1 MLQGEVCVIIYKM
14 TSGFLELAIVV
25 LVAAAAG
32 IVAKLLRQPVVLAY
46 LATGVLIGYFGFF
59 NFADKEVFGIFS
71 DLGIMFLL
79 FLVGLQINYS
89 SLRLVGR
96 ASIIV
101 GAGQIIFTAVFGFL
115 IATVFHFNYLEAA
128 YIAIALTFSSTIIVV
143 KLLSDK
149 KDLNSLYG
157 KISVGFLL
165 VQDLAAIL
173 ILVLLSGV
181 RAGEGLNWLNLVFAI
196 LKGAALFLLIF
207 WLGRKFLPFV
217 FEKIFRTE
225 ELLFLAGLAWVFM
238 LAAAS
243 AKIGFSI
250 EIAGFL
256 AGLALA
262 NSSEHFQISNRFKSL
277 RDFFILLFFVILGSS
292 LVFTNFQGLILPIV
306 TLSLFVLIGNPL
318 IVLVIMGLMGYRKR
332 TSFLAGV
339 TVAQISEFSLILAA
353 LGFKIGHLP
362 ENVVALITAVGIVTI
377 TLSTYLIVYAERIF
391 GRLSRFLSLF
401 ERRGIKEN
409 GFGEIVS
416 GKAIILIGYHRT
428 GESIALS
435 LPKENL
441 LVIDFDPDVINF
453 LKKRGFNYIFGDVC
467 EKEVF
472 ERANF
477 QESVLVIS
485 TSPNLEDNL
494 FLLAEIK
501 KISSRPKIILRAETE
516 TEAEILYKR
525 GADYVL
531 LPNFTAGQYLG
542 KTIAINPAM
551 EILGELKRHD
561 LSLLRKLEI

>member
-1 MLQGEVCVIIYKM
+1 MLQVEVCVIIYKM